1 MASIE
6 KRAGKNGDSYR
17 ITVSAGY
24 TKGGK
29 KVKHTKTW
37 TPDPG
42 MSEKKIAKTL
52 QRVAT
57 DFERDIE
64 LGYQTDNRQ
73 TFSEYAAYVLDLK
86 KQQGVKTQTIDF
98 YQSMMERTNMAIGHM
113 KLCDIRPQHLNNF
126 YRNLQENGLRKGAAK
141 AIAKPALQKARLD
154 QHMSQDALAKKA
166 GVASN
171 TIRTMENGS
180 KVMPKKAEAVAAA
193 LGNQTSD
200 LFTLEKDMTPL
211 APKTVDSYHR
221 FISTV
226 LAQAEREMLVPYN
239 AAAKAVPPKLE
250 HKEPNYFQPEEIN
263 AILEALETEPLK
275 WRTIVLLL
283 IVTGCRR
290 GEIMGLQWERV
301 SLALRTIKID
311 HALLYS
317 HTRGI
322 YLDTTKTADVRFLKI
337 PQEAVDLLEQWKQ
350 EQTAMRFASG
360 SLWHETGFVFT
371 QEDGRPMNPDSI
383 TKWLNQFSK
392 RHNLPRINPHAFRH
406 TVASVLIANGTDV
419 VTVSKQLGHASTTTT
434 EGFYAHL
441 IEERKAEASDCIAD
455 VLLRGGERSQNA
467 SPTPKKQA

>member
-1 MASIE
+1 MDSFPSGP
-6 KRAGKNGDSYR
+6 AGPLIAALWGSRNETAYFCLCNWAR
-17 ITVSAGY
+17 IGLCAPAQIPVGCLQYLFARRLLQRPDFPPGCAACTAAAQVDYSAG
-24 TKGGK
+24 
-29 KVKHTKTW
+29 
-37 TPDPG
+37 
-42 MSEKKIAKTL
+42 
-52 QRVAT
+52 
-57 DFERDIE
+57 F
-64 LGYQTDNRQ
+64 
-73 TFSEYAAYVLDLK
+73 
-86 KQQGVKTQTIDF
+86 
-98 YQSMMERTNMAIGHM
+98 
-113 KLCDIRPQHLNNF
+113 
-126 YRNLQENGLRKGAAK
+126 
-141 AIAKPALQKARLD
+141 
-154 QHMSQDALAKKA
+154 
-166 GVASN
+166 
-171 TIRTMENGS
+171 IRTMENGS

-193 LGNQTSD
+193 LGYQTSD

-275 WRTIVLLL
+275 WRTIVMLL

-350 EQTAMRFASG
+350 EQTTMCLASG

-371 QEDGRPMNPDSI
+371 QEDGRPMNPDSV

-467 SPTPKKQA
+467 SPAPKKQA

>member
-1 MASIE
+1 M
-6 KRAGKNGDSYR
+6 
-17 ITVSAGY
+17 
-24 TKGGK
+24 
-29 KVKHTKTW
+29 
-37 TPDPG
+37 
-42 MSEKKIAKTL
+42 
-52 QRVAT
+52 
-57 DFERDIE
+57 
-64 LGYQTDNRQ
+64 
-73 TFSEYAAYVLDLK
+73 
-86 KQQGVKTQTIDF
+86 
-98 YQSMMERTNMAIGHM
+98 
-113 KLCDIRPQHLNNF
+113 
-126 YRNLQENGLRKGAAK
+126 
-141 AIAKPALQKARLD
+141 
-154 QHMSQDALAKKA
+154 
-166 GVASN
+166 
-171 TIRTMENGS
+171 
-180 KVMPKKAEAVAAA
+180 
-193 LGNQTSD
+193 
-200 LFTLEKDMTPL
+200 
-211 APKTVDSYHR
+211 
-221 FISTV
+221 
-226 LAQAEREMLVPYN
+226 
-239 AAAKAVPPKLE
+239 
-250 HKEPNYFQPEEIN
+250 
-263 AILEALETEPLK
+263 
-275 WRTIVLLL
+275 LL

-350 EQTAMRFASG
+350 EQTTMCLASG

-371 QEDGRPMNPDSI
+371 QEDGRPMNPDSV

-467 SPTPKKQA
+467 SPAPKKQA